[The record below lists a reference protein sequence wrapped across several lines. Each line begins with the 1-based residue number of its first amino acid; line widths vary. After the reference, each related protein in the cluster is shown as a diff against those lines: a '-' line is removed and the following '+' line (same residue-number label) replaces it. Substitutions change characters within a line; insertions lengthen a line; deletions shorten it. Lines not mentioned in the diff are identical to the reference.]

1 MLDIKLIRE
10 KPEFVAQRL
19 ATRGGGDESRIGEIA
34 ALDERRR
41 KLVTEADALKAER
54 NRVSKEIG
62 ALKAAGKDAG
72 ATMAGMKELSD
83 RVAALDSQL
92 STIDARLHDILL
104 MIPNLP
110 HESVAVG
117 KEAADNSEVRRFGE
131 A

>member
-1 MLDIKLIRE
+1 MLDIKFIRE

-72 ATMAGMKELSD
+72 VTMAGMKELSE
-83 RVAALDSQL
+83 RIAALDAQL
-92 STIDARLHDILL
+92 STLDAQLQSVLL

-117 KEAADNSEVRRFGE
+117 KHATDNPEVR
-131 A
+131 